1 MKTPT
6 IEEIKGV
13 IDDYILLFEEL
24 LSKAKILEGV
34 SKITGSKLPR
44 ELKQRTEQLKLFLGF
59 FYTFRQ
65 YLETGEMPESL
76 DPVMEVI
83 NNLKESINH
92 A

>member
-24 LSKAKILEGV
+24 VSKAKILEGV
-34 SKITGSKLPR
+34 SKLTGSKLPR
-44 ELKQRTEQLKLFLGF
+44 EFKQRKEQLKLFLG

>member
-13 IDDYILLFEEL
+13 IDDYILLFENL
-24 LSKAKILEGV
+24 LSKAELVEEIAKIA
-34 SKITGSKLPR
+34 GSKK
-44 ELKQRTEQLKLFLGF
+44 LKNITENIKRFKIFLGF
-59 FYTFRQ
+59 FYMFKE